1 MEKVTTHIG
10 LDVHAERIVI
20 AALRGQSSEPVVSD
34 IPNEEKTLR
43 RTFQRLAKE
52 HYDLRCCYEAGPC
65 GFEVHRQLTKMGIS
79 CEVIAPG
86 LIPVRAGDRVK
97 TDRRDAT
104 KLARLFRAGEL
115 TCIAVPSED
124 QEAVRDLVRLRD
136 NIRKDLTA
144 ARSRLQH
151 FLLRHGRSYHSGR
164 GWTQRYWAWL
174 RTHQF
179 ERECEQLVFESYVHE
194 VEHQQARRAA
204 VDSEIERI
212 AQAEPYAA
220 SVVKLSSLR
229 GLSTLGAM
237 VLLAEVGDFRR
248 FGTPRELMSFLGLV
262 PSEFSSGASVRRGAI
277 TKTGNSLVRRV
288 LIEAA
293 WHYRHRPAYG
303 PKASRCSKGQ
313 PAPTVEYVHKAQVRL
328 FKRYTRLVSRGK
340 KSQVAA
346 TAVAREFCGF
356 VWGLMTASA

>member
-1 MEKVTTHIG
+1 MQKVITHVG

-20 AALRGQSSEPVVSD
+20 ASLEGQSKEPVVRD
-34 IPNEEKTLR
+34 IPNDAKVIR

-52 HYDLRCCYEAGPC
+52 SYELRCCYEAGPC
-65 GFEVHRQLTKMGIS
+65 GFELHRQLTRMGIV

-115 TCIAVPSED
+115 TSITVPSAD

-151 FLLRHGRSYHSGR
+151 FLLRHGRAYRSGS
-164 GWTQRYWAWL
+164 GWTQRYWVWL
-174 RTHQF
+174 RAQHF
-179 ERECEQLVFESYVHE
+179 DRECEQLTFEHYVHE
-194 VEHQQARRAA
+194 VEHQQARRSE
-204 VDSEIERI
+204 VDAEIQRT
-212 AQAEPYAA
+212 ARTEPYAA
-220 SVVKLSSLR
+220 SVAKLACLR
-229 GLSTLGAM
+229 GLSTLAAM
-237 VLLAEVGDFRR
+237 VLLAEIGDFRR
-248 FGTPRELMSFLGLV
+248 FETPRELMAFVGLV
-262 PSEFSSGASVRRGAI
+262 PREHSSGGTVRRGGI
-277 TKTGNSLVRRV
+277 SKTGNSLVRRI

-293 WHYRHRPAYG
+293 WHYRHRPVFG
-303 PKASRCSKGQ
+303 PKAGRVVQGQ
-313 PAPTVEYVHKAQVRL
+313 PPEVIEYVRKAQTRL
-328 FKRYTRLVSRGK
+328 FRRYTRLVSRGK

-346 TAVAREFCGF
+346 VAVARELCGF
-356 VWGLMTASA
+356 TWGLMTATS